1 MQPHTLFPKG
11 LVEYTTPVYE
21 NHYTRILLLKKKIEQ
36 KTTRIEIEVSL
47 PLWMWELTTN
57 QNTGDFTP
65 NQRTFQCA
73 LNEMISLF
81 QYLLQLQAI
90 GFKLDFIHEEGI
102 WVAGYI
108 LDKEPTY
115 KFYKQLIPPRI
126 TQLKK

>member
-1 MQPHTLFPKG
+1 MQPNALFPKG

-21 NHYTRILLLKKKIEQ
+21 NYYTRILLLKKKIEQ
-36 KTTRIEIEVSL
+36 DTTRIEIEVSL

-102 WVAGYI
+102 WVAWYI
-108 LDKEPTY
+108 LDTEPTY